1 MKKYPAIV
9 VLSLL
14 LSWLPL
20 FAQLTTTD
28 DTPATGDDVEKLF
41 DVMRVHEQVRAVM
54 ESVAKQ
60 QRTMMHDMIIKKY
73 PDSSEEDL
81 RGADSSMSDFMKSF
95 PMDAMLDDMIP
106 VYQKHLSR
114 TDVAAMTAFY
124 SSPSGQKL
132 LREMPAMTAES
143 MQAMA
148 PRLQTMMDDLMKRVE
163 RKAQEQHDKKVSR
176 SRNRS
181 CHHAT

>member
-1 MKKYPAIV
+1 MKNYSTIF
-9 VLSLL
+9 VLGLL
-14 LSWLPL
+14 LSSPLL
-20 FAQLTTTD
+20 FAQSTTAD
-28 DTPATGDDVEKLF
+28 DTPATRDDIVKLF
-41 DVMRVHEQVRAVM
+41 DVMKVHEQVRAVM

-81 RGADSSMSDFMKSF
+81 RGADSYMIDFMKSF

-132 LREMPAMTAES
+132 LQEMPAMTAES

-163 RKAQEQHDKKVSR
+163 RKAQEQHDKKASPKPQ
-176 SRNRS
+176 S
-181 CHHAT
+181 